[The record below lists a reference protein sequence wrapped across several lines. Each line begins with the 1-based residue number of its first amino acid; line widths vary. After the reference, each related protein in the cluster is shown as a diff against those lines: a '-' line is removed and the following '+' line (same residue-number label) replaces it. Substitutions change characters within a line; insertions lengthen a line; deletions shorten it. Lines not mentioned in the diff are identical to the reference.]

1 MVSIYEKAILIF
13 SAECIIIRVILIC
26 ERYRAMF
33 SVSVVHMVSMKN
45 MGYFYACL
53 QYSVII

>member
-1 MVSIYEKAILIF
+1 MSIYENAILIF

-33 SVSVVHMVSMKN
+33 SFSVVHMVSMKN